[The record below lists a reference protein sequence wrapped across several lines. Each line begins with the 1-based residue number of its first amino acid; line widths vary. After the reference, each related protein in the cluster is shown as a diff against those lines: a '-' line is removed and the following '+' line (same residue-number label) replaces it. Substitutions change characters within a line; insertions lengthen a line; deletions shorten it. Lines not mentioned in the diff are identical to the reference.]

1 MKIEYIENVYIF
13 LTIYFI
19 YILRMVLFCKEVKNE
34 ADNFIPSPWD
44 STYPVDLAV
53 NHR

>member
-1 MKIEYIENVYIF
+1 MKTPLNV
-13 LTIYFI
+13 FI
-19 YILRMVLFCKEVKNE
+19 NVSRTVLYCKEVKNE